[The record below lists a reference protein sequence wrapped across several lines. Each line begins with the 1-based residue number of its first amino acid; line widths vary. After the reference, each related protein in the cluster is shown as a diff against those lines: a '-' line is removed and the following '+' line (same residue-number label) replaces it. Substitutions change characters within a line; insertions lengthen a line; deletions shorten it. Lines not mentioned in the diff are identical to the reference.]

1 MAMSRAP
8 AVFDEKVL
16 PLGCDPKLFNTILE
30 LRSKKYEIEQTI
42 ETNIKKLEISNAQLM
57 ITFDELDVIENE
69 LKEIQ
74 NELEE
79 CRVIILLK

>member
-1 MAMSRAP
+1 MSRV
-8 AVFDEKVL
+8 AVFDEKIL
-16 PLGCDPKLFNTILE
+16 PLGCDPKLFNTTLE

-42 ETNIKKLEISNAQLM
+42 EINKKKLDISNAQL
-57 ITFDELDVIENE
+57 IIHFDEVEVIENE

-79 CRVIILLK
+79 CRVIILL